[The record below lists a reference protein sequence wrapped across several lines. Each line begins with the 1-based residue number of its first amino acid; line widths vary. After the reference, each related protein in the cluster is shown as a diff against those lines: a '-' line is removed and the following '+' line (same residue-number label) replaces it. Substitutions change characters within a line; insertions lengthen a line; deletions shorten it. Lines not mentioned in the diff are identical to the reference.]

1 VVERGVG
8 RCRHNFDMPRRYF
21 VSKRK
26 SGGWAVKRAGAKRA
40 AAIKPTQSAG
50 EKLAKRL
57 LKKAGGGE
65 ATIKNRRGK
74 IRDSD
79 TVRPGNDPRSSR
91 DRKH

>member
-1 VVERGVG
+1 MPWRAPT
-8 RCRHNFDMPRRYF
+8 RCRHNLSMPRRYF
-21 VSKRK
+21 VSKRNPRA
-26 SGGWAVKRAGAKRA
+26 WAVKRAGAKRA
-40 AAIKPTQSAG
+40 TAITRTQKAG

-79 TVRPGNDPRSSR
+79 TVKRGNDPRSRR
-91 DRKH
+91 DTRH